1 MKTDIEKLLTEA
13 SDTTT
18 SADRLKYLW
27 SQTKSS
33 RVRRAI
39 SSNPNLDKGMIQIA
53 SRLYIKEVVNNQ
65 SIELMQLFIE
75 DVFLKRLYD
84 AYNDPDRFFHLNR
97 INSFSS
103 IPSADRPCIARALL
117 ISPNLTKIDTVVS
130 CFTELSITEFKRE
143 LDMHPE
149 CFERIKGMFKGGL
162 NVPSACLSVLLDFN
176 KLGLV
181 TGDDFIKSLRFKMKG
196 FPSLLPKGQY
206 NNTFYYFFD
215 KALSGSKQDY
225 QNLISFLLTCR
236 PDNVNDLLKI
246 KDKVKIYLSDQGLK
260 LLSKLYLDVLKLEV
274 VKCRVSNTGRIWSL
288 NHDTPYGH
296 ELSDLVWDIISL
308 RNNVT
313 KDANVDS
320 LDLQGLANDIK
331 LIGFDKNSGYC
342 TPQDNMLGLYCR
354 NMPSLLSLSRK
365 LLDLD
370 DESFIYMVTSG
381 ILPRTWFCRN
391 SPGSSYAEVV
401 DRIND
406 LNSKAF
412 AKNYGVLY
420 KRSEL
425 EASPTFFISKFH
437 KSCAKNSREYSKLPS
452 DPLPPGSSFMDDS
465 FIYETLNIIME
476 TDSRYIQKVLGIRA

>member
-1 MKTDIEKLLTEA
+1 MKTDIEKLLAEA

-18 SADRLKYLW
+18 SADRLKELW
-27 SQTKSS
+27 YQTKSS

-84 AYNDPDRFFHLNR
+84 AYNNPDKFFYYKR
-97 INSFSS
+97 VSSFEN
-103 IPSADRPCIARALL
+103 IPRADRPCIARALL
-117 ISPNLTKIDTVVS
+117 ISPNLTNKDTLVS
-130 CFTELSITEFKRE
+130 CFTQLSITEFKRE
-143 LDMHPE
+143 LDMNPE
-149 CFERIKGMFKGGL
+149 CFDRIKGMFKGGL
-162 NVPSACLSVLLDFN
+162 DLPSACLSVLLDLN
-176 KLGLV
+176 KIGVV
-181 TGDDFIKSLRFKMKG
+181 TGDDFIKSLRFKMRG
-196 FPSLLPKGQY
+196 YSSLLPKGQY
-206 NNTFYYFFD
+206 RNTFNYFFD
-215 KALSGSKQDY
+215 KSLSGSKQDY

-236 PDNVNDLLKI
+236 PENVNDLLKI
-246 KDKVKIYLSDQGLK
+246 KDKVKIYLSDQSLK

-274 VKCRVSNTGRIWSL
+274 VKCRVFNMGKAWSL
-288 NHDTPYGH
+288 NQDTPYGYV
-296 ELSDLVWDIISL
+296 LSDLVWDIISL

-313 KDANVDS
+313 KDADVDS

-331 LIGFDKNSGYC
+331 LIGFDENSG
-342 TPQDNMLGLYCR
+342 LYTQQNNLLER
-354 NMPSLLSLSRK
+354 YYGNISSLLSLSRK

-370 DESFIYMVTSG
+370 DKSFIYMATSG
-381 ILPRTWFCRN
+381 ILSRTWFCRN

-406 LNSKAF
+406 LNSEAF

-425 EASPTFFISKFH
+425 GVSPTFFISKLH
-437 KSCAKNSREYSKLPS
+437 KSCAKSREYSKSPS

-465 FIYETLNIIME
+465 FICETLKIIMG
-476 TDSRYIQKVLGIRA
+476 TDSKYIQKVLGIKA